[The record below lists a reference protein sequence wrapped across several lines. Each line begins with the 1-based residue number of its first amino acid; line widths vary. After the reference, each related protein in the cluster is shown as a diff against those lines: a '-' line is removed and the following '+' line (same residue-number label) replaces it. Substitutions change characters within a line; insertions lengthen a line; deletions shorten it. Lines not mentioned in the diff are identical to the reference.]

1 MKQSESKKT
10 DVEDRDEP
18 VPLMSSDTDLSE
30 TEKVIPFWAEE
41 FEVSKKIVKAAEL
54 VIRKRKAI
62 EKKKIDIDIEQEQV
76 TIKYHDGRPGCCNNT
91 CSVSFFNGN
100 LTFPGTICTSSW

>member
-10 DVEDRDEP
+10 DVEDRGEP

-41 FEVSKKIVKAAEL
+41 FEVSKKIVKAVEL
-54 VIRKRKAI
+54 VIRKRKGI

-76 TIKYHDGRPGCCNNT
+76 TIKYHDGKTGM
-91 CSVSFFNGN
+91 
-100 LTFPGTICTSSW
+100 L

>member
-54 VIRKRKAI
+54 VIRKERLLKKRKLI
-62 EKKKIDIDIEQEQV
+62 
-76 TIKYHDGRPGCCNNT
+76 
-91 CSVSFFNGN
+91 
-100 LTFPGTICTSSW
+100 LTSNRNR